1 MSERVRKMFAAVLL
15 MAGGAALFAG
25 AAMRDDPIDE
35 DGRVRESS
43 PGDVAGVAVFGAL
56 LALPL
61 LRFYTPGGPRRPAEP
76 GRPPGGAR

>member
-1 MSERVRKMFAAVLL
+1 MSERVRKALAAVLL

-25 AAMRDDPIDE
+25 AAMRDDVIDE
-35 DGRVRESS
+35 DGSVRE
-43 PGDVAGVAVFGAL
+43 PAPADVARVAVFGAL

-61 LRFYTPGGPRRPAEP
+61 LRFSTPGGRRRPADP